1 MTCTTA
7 PQPDSA
13 SRSMAFKIV
22 CEMVSNRSSGSYK
35 PAREIGKPWHKLEK
49 GDETYKIRFP
59 QTFCNTVQLVRRR
72 SSNREIFRGGD
83 TSNPTRRWSA
93 PRVEFKG
100 RRRDSRIHRRDK
112 RLWVRVERRRVRE
125 TGDDGF
131 DKVWSE
137 PTRMT

>member
-13 SRSMAFKIV
+13 SRSMAFRIV

-35 PAREIGKPWHKLEK
+35 PGRKIGKPWHKLKK

-59 QTFCNTVQLVRRR
+59 QTFSNTVQLVRRR

-83 TSNPTRRWSA
+83 TSNPTHRCSGHRG
-93 PRVEFKG
+93 EYKG
-100 RRRDSRIHRRDK
+100 SKDSRIHRRDK
-112 RLWVRVERRRVRE
+112 RLRVRVERRRVRE